1 MLAGHPLLR
10 RVRVQFRRWRAT
22 RYAYTRLVEVRIHR
36 SRLLHNLRQFQAA
49 CGPRRIAPVLKSN
62 AYGHGLVHVA
72 RILDRSGIAFL
83 VVDGYFEAL
92 ILRNEGI
99 CSPIL
104 VIGYTATE
112 NIVAS
117 RLRDVAFTVFDVAQL
132 RELAQWL
139 RKRQSI
145 HLKIDTGMRRHGVLP
160 REVHEA
166 LEVIRGCS
174 HVVLKGVCSHLAD
187 ASSRDASFT
196 MGQIRTWNEVVA
208 LVRKEFPEVIHWH
221 LANTAGS
228 YYSDHIDANVVR
240 LGIGL
245 YGLDSEAR
253 RSLDLAPALEVASR
267 VGTVKPLAERD
278 YVGYGKQYQ
287 ASRASRMATVP
298 TGYGACV
305 DIRLSNKGAFTIRG
319 RSCPIIGRI
328 SMNST
333 SVDVSALPDVQVG
346 EEVEIISIRPEAL
359 NSVANIARLCDT
371 SPYVILAGIA
381 PHLRRVVAD
390 NPS

>member
-1 MLAGHPLLR
+1 MLAGNPLLR
-10 RVRVQFRRWRAT
+10 RIRTQFRRWRRE
-22 RYAYTRLVEVRIHR
+22 RYAYKRLVEVRIHQ
-36 SRLLHNLRQFQAA
+36 SCLLHNLRQFQAA
-49 CGPRRIAPVLKSN
+49 CAPRRIAPVLKSN
-62 AYGHGLVHVA
+62 AYGHGLAHVA
-72 RILDRSGIAFL
+72 RVLDRSEIAFL
-83 VVDGYFEAL
+83 VVDGYYEAL

-99 CSPIL
+99 RSPIL
-104 VIGYTATE
+104 VIGYSATE

-117 RLRDVAFTVFDVAQL
+117 RLKDVAFTVFDVAQL
-132 RELAQWL
+132 RELAQRL
-139 RKRQSI
+139 RKRQAI

-160 REVHEA
+160 REVREA

-174 HVVLKGVCSHLAD
+174 NLVFEGLCSHLAD
-187 ASSRDASFT
+187 ANGRNASFT

-208 LVRKEFPEVIHWH
+208 SVRKEFPEVIHRH

-228 YYSDHIDANVVR
+228 YYSDHFDANVVR

-245 YGLDSEAR
+245 YGLDFQAR

-267 VGTVKPLAERD
+267 VGTVKSVAEGD

-287 ASRASRMATVP
+287 ASHASLMVTVP

-305 DIRLSNKGAFTIRG
+305 DIRLSNRGAFTIRG
-319 RSCPIIGRI
+319 KSCPIIGRI

-333 SVDVSALPDVQVG
+333 SVDASALLDVQCG
-346 EEVEIISIRPEAL
+346 EEVEIISARPEAM

-381 PHLRRVVAD
+381 PHLRRVVVD
-390 NPS
+390 DPR